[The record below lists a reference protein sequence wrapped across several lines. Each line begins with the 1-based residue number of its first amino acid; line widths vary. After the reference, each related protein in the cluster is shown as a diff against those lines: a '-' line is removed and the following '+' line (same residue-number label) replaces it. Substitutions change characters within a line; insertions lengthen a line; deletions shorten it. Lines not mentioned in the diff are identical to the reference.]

1 MPNLW
6 RYLWPLP
13 WTLAGAVAALLAL
26 ATGSRWQRRQGA
38 LEVHGGRL
46 AAACAKL
53 PPSRRFEA
61 ITLGHVILG
70 LDQSCLDAARAHEQ
84 VHVRQYERWGPL
96 FVPANLIAGAW
107 QWARGR
113 HPYHDNPFE
122 RQAYALA
129 PRRCT
134 APAGGAGMPMVE

>member
-1 MPNLW
+1 M
-6 RYLWPLP
+6 
-13 WTLAGAVAALLAL
+13 
-26 ATGSRWQRRQGA
+26 
-38 LEVHGGRL
+38 HGGRL

-53 PPSRRFEA
+53 PPGKRFEA

-70 LDQSCLDAARAHEQ
+70 LDRCCLDASRAHEQ
-84 VHVRQYERWGPL
+84 VHVRQYEHWGPL
-96 FVPANLIAGAW
+96 FVPAYLIAGAW

-122 RQAYALA
+122 REAYALA
-129 PRRCT
+129 PVACT

>member
-1 MPNLW
+1 MLQFW

-13 WTLAGAVAALLAL
+13 WTMAGAIAALLAL
-26 ATGSRWQRRQGA
+26 ATGSRWQVRQGA

-46 AAACAKL
+46 AAACDRL
-53 PPSRRFEA
+53 PPGRRFEA

-70 LDQSCLDAARAHEQ
+70 LDQCCLDASRAHEQ

-96 FVPANLIAGAW
+96 FVPAYLIAGAW
-107 QWARGR
+107 QWANGR
-113 HPYHDNPFE
+113 NPYHDNPFE

-129 PRRCT
+129 AVGRPS
-134 APAGGAGMPMVE
+134 PVAGDVMPMVE